1 MAYAIVLSFP
11 GGTKEQYEALLAA
24 CDLGPGQLPEGQIF
38 HCAGQSAGGWKIIA
52 VHDSKASWER
62 FQNGVLK
69 PAFERGV
76 KGGFAMSPQ
85 ETYFEV
91 HTLLPKRHTEQS

>member
-1 MAYAIVLSFP
+1 MAYAIVHSFP
-11 GGTKEQYEALLAA
+11 GGTKEQYETLLAA
-24 CDLGPGQLPEGQIF
+24 CYPGTDRLPDGQIF
-38 HCAGQSAGGWKIIA
+38 HCAGRSSGGWKIIA

-62 FQNGVLK
+62 FRDGVLK
-69 PAFERGV
+69 PAFEKGIE
-76 KGGFAMSPQ
+76 GGFAMSPQ